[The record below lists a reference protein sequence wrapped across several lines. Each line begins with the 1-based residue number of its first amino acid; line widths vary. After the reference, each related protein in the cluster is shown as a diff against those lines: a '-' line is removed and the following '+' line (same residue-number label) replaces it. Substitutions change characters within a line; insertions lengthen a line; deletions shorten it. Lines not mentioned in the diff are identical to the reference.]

1 VIFWTS
7 SMGSPTF
14 DPLYFSV
21 ASWNQRVNDWLRGSS
36 HYSFL
41 DGNVSLIRQIM
52 EQAESGLRVVLNISA
67 DALLSFFAQR
77 YYYNLYENPIIG
89 GARRNPSPERIQ
101 VDQLLGFGSNAKTF
115 YFGAV
120 ALGGTGV
127 RFYGEYC
134 MILKPS
140 TIPPDTQ
147 IFDRDSYDLL
157 LPPLSNAPSVKNI
170 VQSLVGTW
178 DSDRID
184 MLTLKLLPELR
195 DANRLITTG
204 TVSEMILHDQEFV
217 EVHKQGSIYP
227 TSIEEIRQSPDEIAM
242 EARIQA
248 RSNAGFPPT
257 SVELRWLQ
265 QRGNVI
271 KALERE
277 GIHYRV
283 VTLHGRGYQWR

>member
-1 VIFWTS
+1 
-7 SMGSPTF
+7 MGSPTF
-14 DPLYFSV
+14 DPVYFSG
-21 ASWNQRVNDWLRGSS
+21 ASWNQRVKDWLQGSS

-41 DGNVSLIRQIM
+41 DGNVGLIRQIM
-52 EQAESGLRVVLNISA
+52 EHAESGLRVVVNISA
-67 DALLSFFAQR
+67 EALLSFLASGT
-77 YYYNLYENPIIG
+77 YYNLYENPIIG
-89 GARRNPSPERIQ
+89 GARRKPSPERMQ
-101 VDQLLGFGSNAKTF
+101 VDHLLGFGPNAKNY

-134 MILKPS
+134 MVLQPS
-140 TIPPDTQ
+140 TIPPDTK

-157 LPPLSNAPSVKNI
+157 LPPISNAPSVNNI
-170 VQSLVGTW
+170 VKSLVGTW
-178 DSDRID
+178 EPDRID

-217 EVHKQGSIYP
+217 EVQKEGSFNA

-265 QRGNVI
+265 QRRDVI
-271 KALERE
+271 KALERD
-277 GIHYRV
+277 GIRYRV